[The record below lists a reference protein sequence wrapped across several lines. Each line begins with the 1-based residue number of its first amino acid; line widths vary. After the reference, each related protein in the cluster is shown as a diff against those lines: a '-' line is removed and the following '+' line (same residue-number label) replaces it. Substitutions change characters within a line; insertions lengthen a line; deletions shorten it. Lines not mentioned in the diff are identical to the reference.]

1 MLRKVVEQDPRTGT
15 TRERYAD
22 MGPSRAE
29 PGHGRGHRLV
39 IGMPVGAMRIA
50 PATGQGR

>member
-1 MLRKVVEQDPRTGT
+1 MMKKVVERDPRTGT

-22 MGPSRAE
+22 MGPSKAQAC
-29 PGHGRGHRLV
+29 HGRAHRMV
-39 IGMPVGAMRIA
+39 IGSPVGAMRIA